1 MMFVGRGK
9 EAVGVD
15 LDDLAAL
22 RRLDSL
28 DILTPVERLG
38 AQARAGWDI
47 GRATPGL
54 PSGEGIEA
62 VAVLGMGG
70 SAVAGDIAQAVV
82 EPGLTRFFRVL
93 KGYGPLPGWVG
104 PRTLVVALSYSG
116 DTEETLD
123 AVGDAVERGA
133 SIVSLSSGGRLAEAA
148 GERGWPHV
156 LVPGGLQPRASLG
169 YLALPLLAVLERLGL
184 IGPLGDDVAEA
195 EGVLSGIARACDRRV
210 PLADNPA
217 KRLALAAAGKIPLV
231 YGGQGLAAVAARRF
245 KCDLNEYAKMP
256 AFANE
261 LPEMGHNEIEGF
273 RELSDVLR
281 SRALIVELRDTEED
295 ERLARRFEAT
305 RRILDGRVAGF
316 TQVRATGSSPLA
328 RLLSL
333 VQTTQLA
340 AVYAG
345 LAAGA
350 DPGPVH
356 VIRRL
361 KEELETRRGA
371 E

>member
-1 MMFVGRGK
+1 M
-9 EAVGVD
+9 GVD
-15 LDDLAAL
+15 LDDAAAL

-38 AQARAGWDI
+38 EQCRAGWDI
-47 GRATPGL
+47 GRATPRV
-54 PSGEGIEA
+54 PPGEDIDA
-62 VAVLGMGG
+62 IAVLGMGG
-70 SAVAGDIAQAVV
+70 SAMAGDIAQAVV
-82 EPGLTRFFRVL
+82 EPGLTRFLRVL

-104 PRTLVVALSYSG
+104 PRTLVVAVSYSG

-123 AVGDAVERGA
+123 AAAAAVERGA
-133 SIVSLSSGGRLAEAA
+133 SLLSLSSGGRLAEAA

-169 YLALPLLAVLERLGL
+169 YLALPLLAVLERMGL
-184 IGPLGDDVAEA
+184 TRPMGDDVAEA
-195 EGVLSGIARACDRRV
+195 EAVLAGIARACDRGAS
-210 PLADNPA
+210 LAANPA
-217 KRLALAAAGKIPLV
+217 KQLAVAVGGKISLV

-245 KCDLNEYAKMP
+245 KCDLNEYAKAP

-273 RELSDVLR
+273 GELSDVLR
-281 SRALIVELRDTEED
+281 SRAVVVELRDTEED
-295 ERLARRFEAT
+295 ERLAERFEAT

-316 TQVRATGSSPLA
+316 RQVRATGSSALA
-328 RLLSL
+328 RLMSL
-333 VQTTQLA
+333 VMTTQLA

-345 LAAGA
+345 LAAGS
-350 DPGPVH
+350 DPGPVN

-361 KEELETRRGA
+361 KEELATRRGA